1 MQKQEAGRYGTSKGK
16 IQLQMHREGQPTPA
30 MSGTINL
37 GKKAQLW
44 WSCACGLS
52 SCLAVLWSPGT
63 APLPAP
69 LTGRTLLTQ
78 ICGHSLH
85 LLGTDVTE
93 HKINAL
99 IPKYLSTQ
107 QLSQTLSDFNN
118 EQIKAA
124 QLVPADKGCAAQVD
138 LITFSPEN
146 LMFPFKQK
154 KTNPHQKPPPSLPP
168 QHSKSDLHSTFWRE
182 LSLPQ
187 DKALPGQS

>member
-1 MQKQEAGRYGTSKGK
+1 MEQSTRV
-16 IQLQMHREGQPTPA
+16 
-30 MSGTINL
+30 
-37 GKKAQLW
+37 KAQLCW
-44 WSCACGLS
+44 WSCACRLS

-69 LTGRTLLTQ
+69 LTGRTRLTQ

-118 EQIKAA
+118 EQTKAA
-124 QLVPADKGCAAQVD
+124 QLVPADKGCAAQVH

-146 LMFPFKQK
+146 LIFPFKQK
-154 KTNPHQKPPPSLPP
+154 KPHTKSPRPPCP
-168 QHSKSDLHSTFWRE
+168 HSVQSQTFTHHFGESSVCLRIRLYPV
-182 LSLPQ
+182 LSP
-187 DKALPGQS
+187 DGSF